1 MPFKAEKTGMYA
13 WQRVIDTANGPE
25 SRSVAS
31 LDELHNGDWSLNH
44 VKTGKPLVDQRFT
57 NPSRAIAWL
66 NKNPGILND

>member
-1 MPFKAEKTGMYA
+1 MPFKAEKTGTHA

-31 LDELHNGDWSLNH
+31 LDELYNGDWSLNH
-44 VKTGKPLVDQRFT
+44 VKTGRPLVEQHFT

-66 NKNPGILND
+66 NKNPDVLK